1 MGEIM
6 RFGEAIEYAR
16 EGMRIARHGWYG
28 TGVYIYM
35 TNAHTVATYAWMEKM
50 PSQKLTEAEKRDG
63 GVLIES
69 HLDMMTARGTR
80 IIGWSPTNAD
90 ILSNDWYLLK
100 EDE

>member
-1 MGEIM
+1 M

-28 TGVYIYM
+28 TGMYVYM
-35 TNAHTVATYAWMEKM
+35 TNAHTVAAEAWEEKM
-50 PSQKLTEAEKRDG
+50 PSQKLTKEEKRDG

-69 HLDMMTARGTR
+69 HLDMMTARGAR
-80 IIGWSPTNAD
+80 IIGWTPTNAD
-90 ILSNDWYLLK
+90 ILSIDWYVLK